1 MECGLSF
8 PSEDVSSHSFTFIF
22 ALSLFLFS
30 CLALTLLSFACS
42 LFSFAPYLFCRLF
55 FLIFSIFSP
64 FSLSLYFVLLC
75 SFSIL
80 SREVSASSLCLP
92 SLCATSQPVLI
103 VFKVFKYF
111 FCEMFVVFWVGGG
124 PAEMRKIQ
132 WFCPT
137 SGITS
142 EVLAC

>member
-8 PSEDVSSHSFTFIF
+8 PSAHSFTFVF
-22 ALSLFLFS
+22 FSLPFSVFVLLSPCSLL
-30 CLALTLLSFACS
+30 LAPCSLLLPLSFAGS
-42 LFSFAPYLFCRLF
+42 FSYLFH
-55 FLIFSIFSP
+55 FS
-64 FSLSLYFVLLC
+64 SLSLSIFVLLC

-80 SREVSASSLCLP
+80 SRELSASSLSLP
-92 SLCATSQPVLI
+92 SLCAASQPVLT
-103 VFKVFKYF
+103 VFKVFIF
-111 FCEMFVVFWVGGG
+111 FLRCLLFFGGGGGGG